1 MAGCRKL
8 DLGQLPCA
16 ALWQSALQSACAN
29 EEPDMFIDEV
39 VLAGIL
45 IVGLC
50 VVFCAGF
57 GYFIW
62 KDANKSKS
70 N

>member
-1 MAGCRKL
+1 
-8 DLGQLPCA
+8 
-16 ALWQSALQSACAN
+16 
-29 EEPDMFIDEV
+29 MFIDEV
-39 VLAGIL
+39 VFAGVL

-50 VVFCAGF
+50 VVFCVGV

-62 KDANKSKS
+62 KDAKKTKS

>member
-1 MAGCRKL
+1 ML
-8 DLGQLPCA
+8 
-16 ALWQSALQSACAN
+16 LWQSAINQHVVRS
-29 EEPDMFIDEV
+29 PDMFIDEV
-39 VLAGIL
+39 VFAGVL

-57 GYFIW
+57 AYFIW
-62 KDANKSKS
+62 KDAKKTKS